1 MTASSSF
8 SIGPFPLFTVV
19 KNSIEVHNGAASARA
34 RRGRFPIFFGVCDL
48 GMEGGEYPTRIEG
61 RGVKHDHGK
70 TKMHTPTTD
79 AALAALPDPDLKARL
94 ARTDWE
100 NDPEYVTD
108 EQVFRLFR
116 LARKARDM
124 PRTTLF
130 MESLC
135 RRLLERARAFAV
147 RSGIYLGLMG
157 GLDDAGQELA
167 QFVWD
172 SLTKSPT
179 DAVHAERAFGQLFTR
194 RAIDFQRKLLAKK
207 RKLQINFEDPKQFPE
222 DEDPDVTIREVS
234 SLRQDTTPE
243 QTYQKKQRYLDATR
257 RLQSVLTQDEFSVFV
272 MLNQDE
278 MKVKDIA
285 VALGVTTRTI
295 NTYKNKA
302 LAKIAKE
309 FSNDTEH
316 S

>member
-1 MTASSSF
+1 
-8 SIGPFPLFTVV
+8 
-19 KNSIEVHNGAASARA
+19 
-34 RRGRFPIFFGVCDL
+34 
-48 GMEGGEYPTRIEG
+48 
-61 RGVKHDHGK
+61 
-70 TKMHTPTTD
+70 MHTPPTD

-100 NDPEYVTD
+100 NDPEYVSD

-116 LARKARDM
+116 LARKERDM

-147 RSGIYLGLMG
+147 RSGIYPGLMG

-172 SLTKSPT
+172 RLTKSPT
-179 DAVHAERAFGQLFTR
+179 DAEHAERAFGQLFRR

-207 RKLQINFEDPKQFPE
+207 RKLQINFEDPNQFPE
-222 DEDPDVTIREVS
+222 DEDPDATIREVS

-243 QTYQKKQRYLDATR
+243 EAFQKKQRYLDATR
-257 RLQSVLTQDEFSVFV
+257 RLQSVLTKDEFSVFV

-285 VALGVTTRTI
+285 VALSVTPRTI